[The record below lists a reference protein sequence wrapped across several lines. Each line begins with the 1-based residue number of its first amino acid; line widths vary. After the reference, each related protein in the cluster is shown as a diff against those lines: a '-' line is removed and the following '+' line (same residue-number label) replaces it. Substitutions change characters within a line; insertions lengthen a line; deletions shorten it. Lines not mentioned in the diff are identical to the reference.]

1 MAWRTLPDAEY
12 LHQCFSYDPDAGT
25 LTWRWRPREHFPTD
39 REYMRWNS
47 AWRSRRAGATSGGG
61 HIMVKINKRLYG
73 AHRIIWKMI
82 TGEDPPDQLDHI
94 NRNRIDNRFENLR
107 LATHSQN
114 VSNKSRY
121 RNNTSGAKGVRIQ
134 NLSYPHPYQAR
145 IRVNG
150 NLIHIGSFSTIED
163 ARDAYAAAA
172 KHYFGEF
179 WSDGV

>member
-12 LHQCFSYDPDAGT
+12 LHQCFSYDPDAGA
-25 LTWRWRPREHFPTD
+25 LTWRWRPRNHFPTD

-47 AWRSRRAGATSGGG
+47 TWRGKRAGSATSVDVVN
-61 HIMVKINKRLYG
+61 VKIDSRLFA
-73 AHRIIWKMI
+73 AHRIIWKMG
-82 TGEDPPDQLDHI
+82 TGEDPPDQIDHI
-94 NRNRIDNRFENLR
+94 NRNPLDNRWVNLR

-121 RNNTSGAKGVRIQ
+121 RNNTTGAKGVRITK
-134 NLSYPHPYQAR
+134 LSYPRPYQAR

-150 NLIHIGSFSTIED
+150 NLMHLGSFSTIEE
-163 ARDAYAAAA
+163 ARGAYAAAA

-179 WSDGV
+179 WSDGS